1 MIKRTETRPIYVGG
15 LQIGGQNKC
24 ILQSMTNVPAKNI
37 EGSVAQILELEENGC
52 ELIRTA
58 VLDEEDA
65 RAIPFIREK
74 IHIPLVADIH
84 FNHRLALLSLDGN
97 VDAIRINPGNI
108 GSRENTEAVVEKC
121 KEKKVPIRIGINSG
135 SLEKQFLQE
144 YGGPCAEAM
153 VASAQRHVDILES
166 MDFHDICLSFKSSN
180 VRLTIDAYK
189 AAAEHFIYPLH
200 LGVTEA
206 GGFAESAVKS
216 SAALG
221 VLLNEGLGDTIRVS
235 VSGPPKDEL
244 IIARQLLR
252 SFDLAEGVPDLVA
265 CPTCGRIQYDMLPLV
280 KEMED
285 YLQTVRANITVA
297 VMGCPVN
304 GMQEAS
310 RADVGVAG
318 GYETGMLFRKGKLV
332 RSVPQAELA
341 DALKNEIQKII
352 HEMENAQ

>member
-1 MIKRTETRPIYVGG
+1 MIKRTETRPIHVGG

-24 ILQSMTNVPAKNI
+24 VLQSMTNVPAKNI

-84 FNHRLALLSLDGN
+84 FNHHLALLSLEGN

-135 SLEKQFLQE
+135 SLEKQFLQK

-180 VRLTIDAYK
+180 VPMTIDTYRL
-189 AAAEHFIYPLH
+189 AASRWNYPLH

-206 GGFAESAVKS
+206 GTKDYSLIKS

-221 VLLNEGLGDTIRVS
+221 ALLHDGIGDTIRISISDDCRHEVEAA
-235 VSGPPKDEL
+235 KK
-244 IIARQLLR
+244 LLKA
-252 SFDLAEGVPDLVA
+252 FDLIHNVPDLVS
-265 CPTCGRIQYDMLPLV
+265 CPTCGRTQYDVLPLMH
-280 KEMED
+280 EMEEF
-285 YLQTVRANITVA
+285 LTTVHADIKVA
-297 VMGCPVN
+297 VMGCVVN
-304 GMQEAS
+304 GPGEA
-310 RADVGVAG
+310 RDADIGVAG
-318 GYETGMLFRKGKLV
+318 GYKEALLFRHGEIIRKIPEAEIATVLKQEILELV
-332 RSVPQAELA
+332 KEKQS
-341 DALKNEIQKII
+341 
-352 HEMENAQ
+352 